1 MGYHMNMK
9 KILVGGLAAM
19 GMAMFSACGSSSSS
33 SDSSDANKQ
42 TVAASVDEAAQTI
55 SIFRNFDENFCVRSE
70 NNTYTWKSIKL
81 YNDTLVWGY
90 KFVNDTLVI
99 IKNPGSYY
107 EYGMVLTGGSAG
119 KLYGTWTMSFVCE
132 YDDNEIDCD
141 EESSSR
147 DYIIQYKFGKSSVT
161 EKRVYLDKDGEE
173 DEEEGN
179 FDDYMNSSFMKH
191 FFASIYLEESF
202 DQYVWSLS
210 WEDSSAVTSYSLI
223 YPVSSKTKNKMTFAL
238 NGKDVTVSVDKFI
251 DVDDDNSSVQ
261 VSVVSG
267 SQSCKLDYSAI
278 YTMTSSYCKAENADY
293 FSFDED
299 EDAYGY
305 EFSYVEYYK
314 KDNTDDFNECLD
326 EMFFGISNAK
336 VLNKK
341 SVTSTVDH
349 EKLGKLQREFYNA
362 VKNIQK

>member
-1 MGYHMNMK
+1 MNMK

-179 FDDYMNSSFMKH
+179 FDD
-191 FFASIYLEESF
+191 
-202 DQYVWSLS
+202 
-210 WEDSSAVTSYSLI
+210 
-223 YPVSSKTKNKMTFAL
+223 
-238 NGKDVTVSVDKFI
+238 
-251 DVDDDNSSVQ
+251 
-261 VSVVSG
+261 
-267 SQSCKLDYSAI
+267 
-278 YTMTSSYCKAENADY
+278 
-293 FSFDED
+293 
-299 EDAYGY
+299 
-305 EFSYVEYYK
+305 
-314 KDNTDDFNECLD
+314 
-326 EMFFGISNAK
+326 
-336 VLNKK
+336 
-341 SVTSTVDH
+341 
-349 EKLGKLQREFYNA
+349 
-362 VKNIQK
+362 